1 MDKKRFQTK
10 ILARWQ
16 LYVMV
21 LPTILYLVLFL
32 YKPMYG
38 VLIAFQDYKLSK
50 GISGSEWVGITN
62 FLRLFRSYWFLI
74 ILKKH

>member
-50 GISGSEWVGITN
+50 GISGSE
-62 FLRLFRSYWFLI
+62 
-74 ILKKH
+74 